1 MQLIGTIVKGIGG
14 FYYVEAADSVY
25 ECKAR
30 GIFRIEKISPLVGDC
45 VEITV
50 NDNSKGTID
59 IIKPRKSELIRPPIA
74 NVDKIFIVASIVEPM
89 PNTSVIDMMTAIAMH
104 KGIEPSIIISKSDLS
119 DIGWLYDIYTT
130 TGLDVFCVSPVTGEG
145 IEAVREVLRDH
156 ISAFTG
162 NSGVGKSTLLNG
174 LDKGLGLN
182 TGEISEK
189 LGRGRHTTRHVEL
202 FKINGGYVADTPG
215 FTSIDI
221 ENGDFISKDELPFC
235 FNEFLPYLGK
245 CRFSSCAHIN
255 DKGCKIVEAVENG
268 IISKS
273 RHENYTSMYNSV
285 KNIKSWQLD

>member
-30 GIFRIEKISPLVGDC
+30 GIFRKEKISPLVGDC

-145 IEAVREVLRDH
+145 IDAVREALRDH

-255 DKGCKIVEAVENG
+255 DMGCKIVEAVENR

>member
-30 GIFRIEKISPLVGDC
+30 GIFRKEKISPLVGDC

-145 IEAVREVLRDH
+145 IDAVREALRDH

>member
-30 GIFRIEKISPLVGDC
+30 GIFRKEKISPLVGDC

-145 IEAVREVLRDH
+145 IDAVREALRDH

-245 CRFSSCAHIN
+245 CRFSSCTHIN